1 MLCKACGPLDS
12 ISLSGCGRKTFQLD
26 ARFKELV
33 AALDNL
39 GLNPTSMYHHAA
51 AGREVPE
58 NNDVA
63 DELRP
68 YRPLDASRVKLT
80 GTGEWNCEDYLS
92 DLLFMAFVEP
102 AINTFDVIPPEG
114 LYPDVADADCRQ
126 IEELCRVWDA
136 NGLLRLIPV
145 ELGPEPA
152 DMHLHTRVFGN
163 FKNKLADRQI
173 GDRRGRNFVEGRIS
187 PGPSHEIPSA
197 TALLQLEARR
207 FHEVLVGA
215 IADRRDFYHQFHVT
229 YERAATNTVY
239 PAFCL
244 GDFKHTA
251 AYSAFVQT
259 FAKQRARPREEVGDF
274 LGMPRPLLIGVSDD
288 RPVYAA
294 FGALFQGDHLG
305 VEFACCAHAQ
315 MLEEAGCHCAMNRLC
330 AHHAILHNSPVT
342 GLVIDDF
349 FVVSAEDRPSA
360 RGSDFLG
367 KSKSSEVLEQAK
379 AAYKREGIIGSDDK
393 EVQNAW
399 KFKVIGAEVNSCTE
413 LVDKGLVSLG
423 APGDK
428 RLGLCMLSAL
438 IANLPYTTDALHA
451 SLVGSWIS
459 VLLYRRPM
467 MSHINKLF
475 KVVSS
480 PEDAGSTPKLHVLPR
495 GAAEELLV
503 LACLGPLA
511 ASNLAA
517 PFSDRVY
524 ASDASTRKGGLV
536 VATITPDLSKMLWRT
551 SNKKVKNLALQSRTA
566 SLHRIHDASF
576 EELEEEDDQGPD
588 TDVHRPIGLSFDF
601 IELCGG
607 AGVVTK
613 QMILL
618 GFVCAPV
625 FDISYSRRYDVT
637 NRKVFA
643 WIAFMCESGRLRS
656 FLAAPP
662 CTTFSPAAHPCLRSY
677 KQPLGFDRRHPRVL
691 QGNDLAFSCLGTM
704 LVARR
709 TRTPGMLETT
719 RRSKLRWTPQWIGMK
734 RLGADEIH
742 LASCEYGSPHQKEF
756 ALLTV
761 SMNAKSLAKKCSR
774 QHVHVRVQGK
784 YTKASATYCEGLAR
798 AIAQVFARHLRKRA
812 GLETECHNTSAGLED
827 ALSNEVLRGADWE
840 EISSWNWKG
849 SSHINILEVAAALRA
864 YEKEALRGGDL
875 RFVEMVDS
883 NVALCSLVRGRSS
896 SDAWRPLLKRASTI
910 SVAYGLY
917 QAGRFAP
924 TRLNPADHPTRDTKI
939 PPPLASVLDGL
950 DLNELRWISMLSGLR
965 RWEANWIRL
974 SLLLCPSWISFFAC
988 PDSSRRY
995 GQSSFHPSSFMDFD
1009 STLGFPGEGPCPY
1022 WLVVWI
1028 LAPLDFWGVVAVA
1041 RRHGD
1046 ALRREQRQGIELP
1059 EGRRVTELTTSVRAQ
1074 LMSAFSGWLRVSGLA
1089 YNDMFQGNPP
1099 DLDKINSV
1107 LCQYG
1112 RYLFCRR

>member
-1 MLCKACGPLDS
+1 MPSDPFARAMLEQSRAIMNLVAHMPSEQVAALFGPGHSSREKEVDLSCGKAHFSAGAENDDGALYGLIPYVARVSAGSHAVGVSDGHHKFSASGKQDLPRRDLLCPVPFPSWIEQLLRQVLAARTKFSFFILQSIRASRSGRNDITATALFPIPFPFEDIFRVGPDSFGKKKRSSRALRKMLHLAVMALNYEHFRNPFSSLSLIRRRPSAAHTAVYNRLWMLCKACGPLDS
-12 ISLSGCGRKTFQLD
+12 ISLSGCGRKTFQIH

-39 GLNPTSMYHHAA
+39 GLNPTSIYHHAA
-51 AGREVPE
+51 AGREVSE
-58 NNDVA
+58 DNDVA

-126 IEELCRVWDA
+126 IEELCRVWHA

-145 ELGPEPA
+145 ELRPEPA

-163 FKNKLADRQI
+163 FKNKLVDRQI

-229 YERAATNTVY
+229 

-259 FAKQRARPREEVGDF
+259 FAKQLARPREEVDDF

-305 VEFACCAHAQ
+305 VGFACCAHAQ

-393 EVQNAW
+393 EVQNSL

-467 MSHINKLF
+467 M
-475 KVVSS
+475 
-480 PEDAGSTPKLHVLPR
+480 
-495 GAAEELLV
+495 
-503 LACLGPLA
+503 C
-511 ASNLAA
+511 
-517 PFSDRVY
+517 
-524 ASDASTRKGGLV
+524 
-536 VATITPDLSKMLWRT
+536 
-551 SNKKVKNLALQSRTA
+551 
-566 SLHRIHDASF
+566 
-576 EELEEEDDQGPD
+576 
-588 TDVHRPIGLSFDF
+588 
-601 IELCGG
+601 C
-607 AGVVTK
+607 
-613 QMILL
+613 
-618 GFVCAPV
+618 
-625 FDISYSRRYDVT
+625 
-637 NRKVFA
+637 
-643 WIAFMCESGRLRS
+643 
-656 FLAAPP
+656 
-662 CTTFSPAAHPCLRSY
+662 
-677 KQPLGFDRRHPRVL
+677 
-691 QGNDLAFSCLGTM
+691 
-704 LVARR
+704 
-709 TRTPGMLETT
+709 
-719 RRSKLRWTPQWIGMK
+719 
-734 RLGADEIH
+734 
-742 LASCEYGSPHQKEF
+742 
-756 ALLTV
+756 
-761 SMNAKSLAKKCSR
+761 
-774 QHVHVRVQGK
+774 
-784 YTKASATYCEGLAR
+784 
-798 AIAQVFARHLRKRA
+798 
-812 GLETECHNTSAGLED
+812 
-827 ALSNEVLRGADWE
+827 
-840 EISSWNWKG
+840 
-849 SSHINILEVAAALRA
+849 
-864 YEKEALRGGDL
+864 
-875 RFVEMVDS
+875 
-883 NVALCSLVRGRSS
+883 
-896 SDAWRPLLKRASTI
+896 
-910 SVAYGLY
+910 
-917 QAGRFAP
+917 
-924 TRLNPADHPTRDTKI
+924 
-939 PPPLASVLDGL
+939 
-950 DLNELRWISMLSGLR
+950 
-965 RWEANWIRL
+965 
-974 SLLLCPSWISFFAC
+974 
-988 PDSSRRY
+988 
-995 GQSSFHPSSFMDFD
+995 
-1009 STLGFPGEGPCPY
+1009 
-1022 WLVVWI
+1022 
-1028 LAPLDFWGVVAVA
+1028 
-1041 RRHGD
+1041 
-1046 ALRREQRQGIELP
+1046 
-1059 EGRRVTELTTSVRAQ
+1059 
-1074 LMSAFSGWLRVSGLA
+1074 
-1089 YNDMFQGNPP
+1089 
-1099 DLDKINSV
+1099 
-1107 LCQYG
+1107 
-1112 RYLFCRR
+1112 